1 MVCYHDVENR
11 RVGPDQFKGQRAIR
25 HAFNLVA
32 HAGEREAGHFPELA
46 HVVDVQDPLYIFSGD
61 NLDGW
66 E

>member
-1 MVCYHDVENR
+1 MAESFLLLFC
-11 RVGPDQFKGQRAIR
+11 GQRLPALLADT
-25 HAFNLVA
+25 HAHAAFNLVA